1 LARKSGKNPL
11 EILQPKKINRM
22 KTKFEPSELASMEF
36 KPYRAKLYKELARMK
51 SEHPDPSNP
60 TGFILVSEFEYAD
73 LKGKKVPLLIV
84 GKLESEWKKY
94 FKTEIKTRKNR
105 DYAVGKCSFD
115 AGGAFNLEVNVGRIT
130 NTWSN
135 VLDKLILNPAKL
147 TAKVVEKLGASE
159 DLEEEGAEGS
169 TEAPADAAAD
179 TAKNDE
185 KANAKADKKG
195 KKKATKEQAVAA
207 IKDQTKAEVTDLSGI
222 IAGFKT
228 KFEAIQK
235 TVKDKLKQG
244 GVSRQDWL
252 GVKSATEDADKF
264 QATYGKANKVT
275 QKGFKKGA
283 EEIAKAAKELKKVAA
298 LLKEQK
304 KSMSEL
310 LANKFFQKQAQ
321 RDAKKNEIDVMQKSL
336 KTAIQEAELDK
347 ASPETREQVTKSIYI
362 AAANRGPA
370 FTYNDVEKIQANM
383 ARKK

>member
-1 LARKSGKNPL
+1 
-11 EILQPKKINRM
+11 M
-22 KTKFEPSELASMEF
+22 KTKFEPSELSSMEF

-147 TAKVVEKLGASE
+147 SAKVVEKLGASE
-159 DLEEEGAEGS
+159 DLEEEGGDGSS
-169 TEAPADAAAD
+169 TEAPNASADAPAEDKAD
-179 TAKNDE
+179 
-185 KANAKADKKG
+185 AKADKKG
-195 KKKATKEQAVAA
+195 KKKATKEQANAA
-207 IKDQTKAEVTDLSGI
+207 IKDQTKAEVSDLSGLVS
-222 IAGFKT
+222 GFKT
-228 KFEAIQK
+228 KFETIQK
-235 TVKDKLKQG
+235 TIKGKLKQG

-252 GVKSATEDADKF
+252 EVKSATEEADKF
-264 QATYGKANKVT
+264 QATYDKANKVT

-283 EEIAKAAKELKKVAA
+283 ADIAKAKKELQKMAA

-304 KSMSEL
+304 KSMAEL
-310 LANKFFQKQAQ
+310 LANKFFQAQAQ
-321 RDAKKNEIDVMQKSL
+321 RDAKKNEIDIMQNSL
-336 KTAIQEAELDK
+336 KTAIKEAELDK
-347 ASPETREQVTKSIYI
+347 ATPEVRAQVTKSIYI

-370 FTYNDVEKIQANM
+370 FTFADVQKIQANM
-383 ARKK
+383 ARKG